1 MLRDGEAN
9 PLTVHG
15 LRELDRCPPH
25 FVQVQF
31 DLRCGRK
38 QVTDWIWENFE
49 GRFWFDDWY
58 YNTEGGSVAM
68 TACAAFELPGEAS
81 MFSLCLDQIQSINN
95 YLVI

>member
-25 FVQVQF
+25 FVQVKF
-31 DLRCGRK
+31 ELRISYK
-38 QVTDWIWENFE
+38 QVSDWIWENLE
-49 GRFWFDDWY
+49 GRFWIGDLYHTTD
-58 YNTEGGSVAM
+58 TGSIAM

-81 MFSLCLDQIQSINN
+81 MFSLCLDQIQIS
-95 YLVI
+95 YY

>member
-25 FVQVQF
+25 FIKVQF
-31 DLRCGRK
+31 ELK
-38 QVTDWIWENFE
+38 TSHPKKITDWIWENFE
-49 GRFWFDDWY
+49 GRFWLGDTY
-58 YNTEGGSVAM
+58 YTTESGSIAM

-81 MFSLCLDQIQSINN
+81 MFSLCLDQIQQS
-95 YLVI
+95 YYQ